1 MEKWESGR
9 GSCQCR
15 RTTTLEAP
23 NLPMLLTN
31 NTGNLASYC
40 KLSDNYTGDLLRT
53 CKNLRELAE
62 DLREQMS
69 QCCCPTTLEA
79 RDLPM
84 LSTDNTGSARPANVI
99 DQRHW

>member
-1 MEKWESGR
+1 MKKWEMWTR
-9 GSCQCR
+9 K
-15 RTTTLEAP
+15 
-23 NLPMLLTN
+23 LPMSSDDDTGGAQAAN
-31 NTGNLASYC
+31 AIDTGNLASYC

-84 LSTDNTGSARPANVI
+84 LSTDDTGSAQPANVI